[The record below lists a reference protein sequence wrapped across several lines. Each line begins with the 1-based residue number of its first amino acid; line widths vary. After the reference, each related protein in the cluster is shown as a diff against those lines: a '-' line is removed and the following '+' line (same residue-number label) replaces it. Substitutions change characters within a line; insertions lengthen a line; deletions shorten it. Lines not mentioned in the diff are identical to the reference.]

1 LNIDKRILSEENRK
15 KITNLNNIYVEK
27 IIDEYVNLCK
37 PDAVTVITD
46 SQADINYIRTRAL
59 ELGEERKLAMEG
71 HTVHFDGI
79 NDQGRDKKNTRIL
92 VTPDMK
98 LSKIIDVSEREE
110 GLKEIYRVMDGVM
123 KGKECFIRFFCLG
136 PVGSRFSIA
145 ALQITDSA
153 YVCHSEDL
161 LYRTGYEEFKK
172 LNGSDKFF
180 YLVHSA
186 GELDDRGN
194 TKNVDQRR
202 IYVDVLGGRVFTVN
216 NQYAGNSVGLKK
228 LSLRLAIFKANHEDW
243 LTEHMFIMGVRPENR
258 DRITYFT
265 GAFPSA
271 CGKTS
276 TAMVPG
282 QLIVGDDIAYIRK
295 GADGRAYTVN
305 IEQGI
310 FGIIEDV
317 NPVDDPVIYEALTT
331 PRELIFSNVLIK
343 SNKPYWLGMG
353 QPLPEEGENFSG
365 HWHKGKKDASGK
377 EILPA
382 HKNARYTIRLKELKN
397 VDPRLDDPEGVP
409 ISGIIYGGRDSDTSV
424 PVYQSF
430 DWAHGVFIGAIL
442 ESETTAATIGAVGVR
457 ELSPMANLDFLV
469 VPLGT
474 YLRNHLKFGE
484 GLSVKPPV
492 FATNYFLKENGKFLN
507 EKVDKKVWLLWME
520 GRVHGEYEAIET
532 PVGYIPRYGDVQK
545 LFKKIFNKDYTR
557 KDYDTQFSIRV
568 DMFLEKMDRVEKAYR
583 EEHDIPDE
591 FYACLDKIRTRLLAA
606 RKKFGTGVILPGE
619 FEKS

>member
-1 LNIDKRILSEENRK
+1 LNIDRRILSEDDLK
-15 KITNLNNIYVEK
+15 KIKSLNNSHVER
-27 IIDEYVNLCK
+27 IIEEYVNLCK
-37 PDAVTVITD
+37 PDTVTVITD

-59 ELGEERKLAMEG
+59 EFGEEKKLAMEG
-71 HTVHFDGI
+71 HTIHFDGF
-79 NDQGRDKKNTRIL
+79 NDQGRDKKNTLVL
-92 VTPDMK
+92 VTPDMR
-98 LSKIIDVSEREE
+98 LSKIIDVREREQ
-110 GLKEIYRVMDGVM
+110 GLKEIFRVMDGVM

-153 YVCHSEDL
+153 YVCHSEDI

-172 LNGSDKFF
+172 LNGSNKFF

-186 GELDDRGN
+186 GELDERGN

-202 IYVDVLGGRVFTVN
+202 IYIDVRGGRVFTVN
-216 NQYAGNSVGLKK
+216 NEYAGNSVGLKK
-228 LSLRLAIFKANHEDW
+228 LSLRLAIFKANQEDW
-243 LTEHMFIMGVRPENR
+243 LTEHMFIMGVRPENKNR
-258 DRITYFT
+258 VTYFT

-343 SNKPYWLGMG
+343 DGKPYWLGMG

-365 HWHKGKKDASGK
+365 HWKKGKKDESGK

-397 VDPRLDDPEGVP
+397 VDPRLDDREGVP
-409 ISGIIYGGRDSDTSV
+409 ISGVIYGGRDSDTSV

-442 ESETTAATIGAVGVR
+442 ESETTAATLGAVGVR

-484 GLSVKPPV
+484 GLSAKPPV

-507 EKVDKKVWLLWME
+507 EKVDKKIWLLWME
-520 GRVHGEYEAIET
+520 GRVHGEYDALET
-532 PVGYIPRYGDVQK
+532 PIGFIPRYGDVQM

-557 KDYDTQFSIRV
+557 KDYDTQFSLRV
-568 DMFLEKMDRVEKAYR
+568 DKFLEKMERVEKVYR
-583 EEHDIPDE
+583 EEDNIPGE
-591 FYACLDKIRTRLLAA
+591 FFANLENIRRRLEAA
-606 RKKFGTGVILPGE
+606 KRKFGSGVILPGE
-619 FEKS
+619 LE